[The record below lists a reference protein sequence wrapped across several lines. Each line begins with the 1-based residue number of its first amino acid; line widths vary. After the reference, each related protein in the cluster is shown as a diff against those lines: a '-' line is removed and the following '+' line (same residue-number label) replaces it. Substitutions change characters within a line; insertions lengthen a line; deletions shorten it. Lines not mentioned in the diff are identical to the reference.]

1 MSETLDNN
9 LPDMVYVNEPLDL
22 RPDLSMYGLEEVDR
36 GVCEDTYE
44 NRSVLRVNKLN
55 WLTIYDETGVPT
67 GNIQVLS
74 PEMHAH
80 RARSNAEDRRPIL
93 SDDRD
98 LNSDYLTE
106 EALLVEEKA
115 DHLVPLWVIA
125 ATRTWTRVREARK
138 EDPKKMPLLESAPG
152 RCRAIKTDGQRCLMW
167 HAGRKTDDRLCRTHL
182 GTRKGQNTGAVARAR
197 ERVIQSAPSAVDVLE
212 QLMESAESEPVRLKA
227 ATELLDRAGV
237 RGGVEIDARVEIN
250 ERPAEDVIRERLMRL
265 MPQIIT
271 VVDGEDSEE
280 PLAITA
286 VPVPDRDGVV
296 EPETVA
302 TKKNKKP

>member
-1 MSETLDNN
+1 MQA
-9 LPDMVYVNEPLDL
+9 V
-22 RPDLSMYGLEEVDR
+22 
-36 GVCEDTYE
+36 
-44 NRSVLRVNKLN
+44 RSRN
-55 WLTIYDETGVPT
+55 
-67 GNIQVLS
+67 
-74 PEMHAH
+74 
-80 RARSNAEDRRPIL
+80 NAEDRRPIL
-93 SDDRD
+93 VDDRD

-152 RCRAIKTDGQRCLMW
+152 RCRALKSDGQRCLMW

-182 GTRKGQNTGAVARAR
+182 GTRKSQNTGAVARAR

-212 QLMESAESEPVRLKA
+212 SLMESAESEPVRLKA

-296 EPETVA
+296 EQETVA

>member
-1 MSETLDNN
+1 MSESLDNN
-9 LPDMVYVNEPLDL
+9 PLDMIYINEPLDL
-22 RPDLSMYGLEEVDR
+22 RPDLSLYGLEEVDR

-55 WLTIYDETGVPT
+55 WITIYDDNGLST

-74 PEMHAH
+74 PEMELV
-80 RARSNAEDRRPIL
+80 RSRHNAEDRRPIL

-125 ATRTWTRVREARK
+125 ATRTWIRVREARK
-138 EDPKKMPLLESAPG
+138 DDQKKVPMPLLESAPG

-182 GTRKGQNTGAVARAR
+182 GTRKNQNTGAVARAR

-212 QLMESAESEPVRLKA
+212 ALMETAESEPVRLKA

-250 ERPAEDVIRERLMRL
+250 ERPAEDVIRERLQRL
-265 MPQIIT
+265 MPNLI
-271 VVDGEDSEE
+271 ELE
-280 PLAITA
+280 PLSITD
-286 VPVPDRDGVV
+286 VTPDRDGVV
-296 EPETVA
+296 ETV
-302 TKKNKKP
+302 TDEKKKK

>member
-1 MSETLDNN
+1 
-9 LPDMVYVNEPLDL
+9 
-22 RPDLSMYGLEEVDR
+22 
-36 GVCEDTYE
+36 
-44 NRSVLRVNKLN
+44 
-55 WLTIYDETGVPT
+55 
-67 GNIQVLS
+67 
-74 PEMHAH
+74 
-80 RARSNAEDRRPIL
+80 
-93 SDDRD
+93 
-98 LNSDYLTE
+98 
-106 EALLVEEKA
+106 
-115 DHLVPLWVIA
+115 
-125 ATRTWTRVREARK
+125 
-138 EDPKKMPLLESAPG
+138 
-152 RCRAIKTDGQRCLMW
+152 MW

-182 GTRKGQNTGAVARAR
+182 GTRKSQNTGAVARAR

-212 QLMESAESEPVRLKA
+212 SLMESAESEPVRLKA

-296 EPETVA
+296 EQETVV